1 MTCKYLKS
9 KAYRMPQEVGGSM
22 HPEFVSMPDCELGRL
37 NNVGAIV
44 GEVAGC
50 ESIESNGLVGGGCRK
65 KAINQIQHF
74 WETKSERVKY
84 AWLRHFKAILSSDF
98 ISNK

>member
-22 HPEFVSMPDCELGRL
+22 HPEFVNMPDCELGRL

-50 ESIESNGLVGGGCRK
+50 ESIESNGPCWWWLQEKG
-65 KAINQIQHF
+65 NQPDTAF
-74 WETKSERVKY
+74 
-84 AWLRHFKAILSSDF
+84 LG
-98 ISNK
+98 N